1 MSRNQSSPLDDDGK
15 MSITVI
21 LQTKPAE
28 ITREMASG
36 MLDYLVKTLT
46 ATDGITSHL
55 SPDDLKNGVIMLNKL
70 KEFINKQGSEVDE
83 MRGIIHRLDASL
95 AAEKAAREALQV
107 RFDALEMNVV
117 NTTALVKGF
126 DLIKLF
132 RSYHLKSV
140 NWDAATNEYKV
151 EKDKMENR
159 LIDTLQFEQ
168 FKAAFNATYPMP
180 PETPLLSDIID
191 LCQERHEEAHSGQIK
206 TITKQEKFLDDC
218 AVYFES
224 HRISESTR
232 HVCLPILQKMFALK
246 TAGQLK
252 GL

>member
-1 MSRNQSSPLDDDGK
+1 
-15 MSITVI
+15 
-21 LQTKPAE
+21 
-28 ITREMASG
+28 
-36 MLDYLVKTLT
+36 
-46 ATDGITSHL
+46 
-55 SPDDLKNGVIMLNKL
+55 
-70 KEFINKQGSEVDE
+70 
-83 MRGIIHRLDASL
+83 MRGIIRRLDAAL

-117 NTTALVKGF
+117 NTTALMKGF
-126 DLIKLF
+126 DLVKLF
-132 RSYHLKSV
+132 RSYHLSSY
-140 NWDAATNEYKV
+140 NWDAVTTEYTV
-151 EKDKMENR
+151 EKDKLENR
-159 LIDTLQFEQ
+159 LIGTFQFEQ
-168 FKAAFNATYPMP
+168 FKAAFNAKHPMP

-206 TITKQEKFLDDC
+206 TIAKQEKFLDDC
-218 AVYFES
+218 AVYFGT

>member
-1 MSRNQSSPLDDDGK
+1 
-15 MSITVI
+15 
-21 LQTKPAE
+21 
-28 ITREMASG
+28 
-36 MLDYLVKTLT
+36 
-46 ATDGITSHL
+46 
-55 SPDDLKNGVIMLNKL
+55 
-70 KEFINKQGSEVDE
+70 
-83 MRGIIHRLDASL
+83 MRGIIRHLDASL

-107 RFDALEMNVV
+107 RFDAVEMNVV

-126 DLIKLF
+126 ELIKLF
-132 RSYHLKSV
+132 RSYHLPSV
-140 NWDAATNEYKV
+140 NWDAVTNEYKV

-159 LIDTLQFEQ
+159 LIDTFQFEQ

-206 TITKQEKFLDDC
+206 TITKQEKYLNDC
-218 AVYFES
+218 AVYFGT
-224 HRISESTR
+224 HHISESSR

>member
-1 MSRNQSSPLDDDGK
+1 
-15 MSITVI
+15 
-21 LQTKPAE
+21 
-28 ITREMASG
+28 

-55 SPDDLKNGVIMLNKL
+55 SPEDLKNGVIMLNKL
-70 KEFINKQGSEVDE
+70 KKFINKQGSEVDD
-83 MRGIIHRLDASL
+83 MRGIIRRLDASL
-95 AAEKAAREALQV
+95 AAEKAAREALQLRFDALQV
-107 RFDALEMNVV
+107 RFDAVEMNVV

-132 RSYHLKSV
+132 RSYHLPSV
-140 NWDAATNEYKV
+140 NWDAVTNEYKV

-159 LIDTLQFEQ
+159 LIDTFQFEQ

-191 LCQERHEEAHSGQIK
+191 LCQERHEEAHS
-206 TITKQEKFLDDC
+206 KQEKFLDDC
-218 AVYFES
+218 AVYFGT